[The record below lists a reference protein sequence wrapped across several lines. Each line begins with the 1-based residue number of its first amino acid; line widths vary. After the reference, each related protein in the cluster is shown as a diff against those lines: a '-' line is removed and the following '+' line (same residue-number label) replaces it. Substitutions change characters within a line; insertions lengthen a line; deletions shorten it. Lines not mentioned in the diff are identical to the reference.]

1 MAHDEH
7 AALPSRLASLQLG
20 VFLITFS
27 GLVFEIG
34 LTRIFSATIWYHF
47 AFVAISVALLGWGL
61 AGFALHALRRRLRPS
76 LHAAGLMCLLYAGC
90 IPVSLWL
97 IVRNPFH
104 PERLPLYF
112 AVSALPFFLA
122 GLALAMVFTVHREG
136 AGRLYLADLL
146 GASTGAAAVAVL
158 LGWLGGE
165 GAVLAAALAPAV
177 AAALLSPRLRAPAAV
192 AAALVLAALAAQVSS
207 GAFGIRSA
215 PRKGMY
221 QHMAAYPGSH
231 IALTGWNAYSR
242 IDAVT
247 GYPDSL
253 ARLYIDSDAWTNV
266 QQWDGRVESLSP
278 LREWYRALPFRLV
291 DQPRTLVIGPGGGSD
306 VLVALASSSKEVTA
320 VELNPLV
327 LRFVRHFGARAGNLY
342 DHPQVRT
349 VLSEGRNFLSRTDRR
364 YDVIFLGFVDSWAA
378 VASGGLS
385 LSENYLYTVEA
396 FRAYYDHLSD
406 DGVLVIMRWGDDV
419 PRLVSNSIALLGPAA
434 PSHMAV
440 VMEKRGTPA
449 DPPQMIFML
458 RRRPF
463 TDAESRTIA
472 EQWRQGEPVIV
483 PGRPPAP
490 PFAALLAGGADLERY
505 AEKTGRRVDAVTDD
519 RPFFFARYAPW
530 GLPPGM
536 VQGLLAV
543 LVPVAALSLLFVFL
557 GRPRERDGGAYAAS
571 VVYFAALGMGF
582 IALELA
588 LLQHLTLLLGHPIF
602 TLSVILFTL
611 LAAGGVGAG
620 LSGRFALTPV
630 CFAIAGLAVVYALA
644 LPRLVPALLPL
655 PLAARVAVTVL
666 LVAPLGLAMGMPFPR
681 GLKQAGQA
689 SLPAPAFY
697 WGLNGVLSVIGSILT
712 VVVAV
717 NLGFQVVMLGASAC
731 YVGAAL
737 AWPRLAAAEGPAPIA
752 ERPQPAPA

>member
-1 MAHDEH
+1 MPRRDAHV
-7 AALPSRLASLQLG
+7 PSSLQIG
-20 VFLITFS
+20 VLLITFS

-61 AGFALHALRRRLRPS
+61 AGFALHALRNRVRPS
-76 LHAAGLMCLLYAGC
+76 LHAAGVMCLLYAAC
-90 IPVSLWL
+90 IPLSLWL

-112 AVSALPFFLA
+112 VVSALPFFLA
-122 GLALAMVFTVHREG
+122 GVALTMVFTLHREG

-146 GASTGAAAVAVL
+146 GASTGAAGVAVL

-165 GAVLAAALAPAV
+165 GAVLAAALAPAA
-177 AAALLSPRLRAPAAV
+177 AAALLSRRLRLAAAV
-192 AAALVLAALAAQVSS
+192 ASVLVLAALGAQLGR

-221 QHMAAYPGSH
+221 QHMAAHPGSQV
-231 IALTGWNAYSR
+231 ALTGWNAYSR

-266 QQWDGRVESLSP
+266 QHWDGRVESLAP
-278 LREWYRALPFRLV
+278 MREWYRSLPFHLFDR
-291 DQPRTLVIGPGGGSD
+291 PRTLVIGPGGGSD
-306 VLVALASSSKEVTA
+306 VLVALASGSPEVTA

-349 VLSEGRNFLSRTDRR
+349 VLSEGRNFLSRHDDR

-396 FRAYYDHLSD
+396 FRAYYEHLSD
-406 DGVLVIMRWGDDV
+406 DGVLVIMRWADDV
-419 PRLVSNSIALLGPAA
+419 PRLVSNSVALLGPLAA
-434 PSHMAV
+434 PAHVAV

-463 TDAESRTIA
+463 TDAEGLTIA
-472 EQWRQGEPVIV
+472 RDWSQGEALIV
-483 PGRPPAP
+483 PGQPPAP
-490 PFAALLAGGADLERY
+490 PYSALLAGGSALASY
-505 AEKTGRRVDAVTDD
+505 AEASGRRVDAVTDD
-519 RPFFFARYAPW
+519 RPFFFARHAPW
-530 GLPPGM
+530 GLPRGM
-536 VQGLLAV
+536 MLALFGV
-543 LVPVAALSLLFVFL
+543 AAPVAALSLLFVVL
-557 GRPRERDGGAYAAS
+557 GRPRGGDPAYGAS
-571 VVYFAALGMGF
+571 VAYFACLGVGF

-611 LAAGGVGAG
+611 LAAGGIGAG
-620 LSGRFALTPV
+620 LSSRLALAPV
-630 CFAIAGLAVVYALA
+630 CFTIAGLGGVYALG
-644 LPRLVPALLPL
+644 LPRLVPVLLPL
-655 PLAARVAVTVL
+655 PLTARVAVAVA

-681 GLKQAGQA
+681 GLKQAGRG
-689 SLPAPAFY
+689 SLPPPAFY

-712 VVVAV
+712 VLVAV
-717 NLGFQVVMLGASAC
+717 NLGFQAVMLGASAC
-731 YVGAAL
+731 YAGAAL
-737 AWPRLAAAEGPAPIA
+737 AWPRLAAVEAPASVPGGP
-752 ERPQPAPA
+752 EPAPA